1 MKMKEAVRRLFL
13 RFQAASGLI
22 LWPGKNHEE
31 KMPGFLRQKKYLSV
45 APRLRGMPGET
56 TPVRAKAPCAAF
68 FPVAQVLAQ
77 GEMVGKAAPEVA
89 AQGVLR
95 RVLVAKVQRKRRMV
109 SFSVAQAGAA
119 ARARGLTGAC
129 MKKMNQKAVF
139 TPPKPRAG
147 QKCSLSKIFLT
158 VDMRARDIEINS
170 FPYGLSLRRRCLA
183 AFSLALQA

>member
-77 GEMVGKAAPEVA
+77 GGMVGKAAPEVA

-147 QKCSLSKIFLT
+147 RVYSEMLFIKNISDCGHAG
-158 VDMRARDIEINS
+158 AR
-170 FPYGLSLRRRCLA
+170 Y
-183 AFSLALQA
+183 

>member
-139 TPPKPRAG
+139 APPKPRAG
-147 QKCSLSKIFLT
+147 RVYSEMLLSKIFLT

-170 FPYGLSLRRRCLA
+170 FPYGLS
-183 AFSLALQA
+183 